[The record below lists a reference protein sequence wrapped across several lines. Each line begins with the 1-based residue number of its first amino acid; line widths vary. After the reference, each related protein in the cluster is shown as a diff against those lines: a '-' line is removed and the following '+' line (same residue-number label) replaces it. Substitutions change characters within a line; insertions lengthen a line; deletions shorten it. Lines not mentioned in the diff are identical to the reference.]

1 VAHILRLSQVIMSS
15 SIQSE
20 SSIAISGGGA
30 PPMWYCART
39 KPKHEHIAA
48 ANVKKALGLE
58 VFLPRI
64 QFQRSTYRG
73 IVRAVEPLF
82 PSYIFIHTVLGA
94 NLDVIRYTSGI
105 SGLVHFGKSIP
116 IVPDSTIAELKQ
128 YFEADEPV
136 LLEDHI
142 RPGSEIC
149 VGNGAFAHLAGV
161 VMRSLPAKKRVQ
173 ILLEILGR
181 PTLVEID
188 QKSVL
193 REKWSLATLL
203 PSLAA

>member
-1 VAHILRLSQVIMSS
+1 MHFASFRSDNEMTSDV
-15 SIQSE
+15 QSKSLITGE
-20 SSIAISGGGA
+20 IVL
-30 PPMWYCART
+30 PMWYCART

-48 ANVKKALGLE
+48 ANVRKNIGLE

-64 QFQRSTYRG
+64 QFHRNTLRG
-73 IVRAVEPLF
+73 VIRVVEPLF

-94 NLDVIRYTSGI
+94 KMDEIRHAIGI
-105 SGLVHFGKSIP
+105 SGLVRFGQIIP
-116 IVPDSTIAELKQ
+116 AVPDATIVELKQ
-128 YFEADEPV
+128 YFESDEPV
-136 LLEDHI
+136 LLEEQV

-149 VGNGAFAHLAGV
+149 VGSGAFAHLAGV
-161 VMRSLPAKKRVQ
+161 VLRSLPARKRVQ